1 MTSPEGAEDHFQTLA
16 REFESH
22 GFGLDI
28 SLETA
33 AEDAGLLD
41 RIQSAYENGEVDEG
55 RDLVRS
61 ALRRHLESEAK
72 SRREKAAR
80 LQDRAKHLREE
91 AKQMHDF
98 LQHNLHMPQGG
109 GPLTRPLAQ
118 NVNAFRRFLG
128 LSKVAF
134 SDRVNGISRPSLR
147 KMENGTGGQQTPMV
161 ESIAEEFEISAK
173 LLFLDASTL
182 SVLDEDCPL
191 DPPDNDATGVLHALA
206 KKNKDMSRGAL
217 QDVTQAIQLDHGHL
231 TSRGASTGAIIG
243 WTHGLPQN
251 ATQGYHGQVR
261 DRLRAAVAGAHHGH
275 LLDKREPGL
284 SASDDGFASVS

>member
-1 MTSPEGAEDHFQTLA
+1 MPTPEDAEEYFQTLA
-16 REFESH
+16 QEFESH

-41 RIQSAYENGEVDEG
+41 RIRSAYENGEVDEG

-61 ALRRHLESEAK
+61 VLKRHLESEVK
-72 SRREKAAR
+72 SRREKAAH
-80 LQDRAKHLREE
+80 LQNRAKHLREA
-91 AKQMHDF
+91 AKQMRDL

-109 GPLTRPLAQ
+109 GSLTRPLAH
-118 NVNAFRRFLG
+118 NVNAFRRFIG
-128 LSKVAF
+128 LSKAAF
-134 SDRVNGISRPSLR
+134 SDRVDGISRPSLR

-191 DPPDNDATGVLHALA
+191 DPPDNDATSVLHALA

-217 QDVTQAIQLDHGHL
+217 QDVTQAIELDHEHL
-231 TSRGASTGAIIG
+231 TSRGAMTGAIIG

-251 ATQGYHGQVR
+251 ATQDYHGQVR

-275 LLDKREPGL
+275 LLAKSELGL
-284 SASDDGFASVS
+284 SASDDGFDSII